1 MSFSDH
7 KIQTFTNKIASLPDQ
22 PNMLPDEL
30 KAYFDSSPEELREAL
45 NDLCDALGDTA
56 AAANLGFAQTAG
68 VPASTVQGAIENV
81 QAQVS
86 AAVVG
91 SIPSGSITEDKL
103 SQDVRDRLDE
113 NEAAI
118 TAEVSTRASA
128 DAAEAGS
135 RASADT
141 NLQNQINTHTTQIA
155 QKCEIYTGTYTGD
168 ESAERTISLGFS
180 PKAVLVL
187 SQTGRVA
194 YRHNGTTYVYG
205 GLALQGLPSQEMYE
219 SVAYKAVEIVTNGFK
234 VFSSSL
240 PDYAGYINT
249 NLEDEVYFYIAF
261 K

>member
-45 NDLCDALGDTA
+45 NALCDALGDTA

-103 SQDVRDRLDE
+103 GQDVLTRLDGIE
-113 NEAAI
+113 DSVSAEASSR
-118 TAEVSTRASA
+118 VSA
-128 DAAEAGS
+128 DSG
-135 RASADT
+135 
-141 NLQNQINTHTTQIA
+141 LQSQISTHTSQIA
-155 QKCEIYTGTYTGD
+155 QKSELYCGTYTGNGN
-168 ESAERTISLGFS
+168 ESQFINLGFTPTAVIVFPEDALLTRS
-180 PKAVLVL
+180 PYPCGGMALSGHKAVNSYGDVL
-187 SQTGRVA
+187 EVVS
-194 YRHNGTTYVYG
+194 
-205 GLALQGLPSQEMYE
+205 
-219 SVAYKAVEIVTNGFK
+219 NGFNAY
-234 VFSSSL
+234 FHTSSNGGSYL
-240 PDYAGYINT
+240 
-249 NLEDEVYFYIAF
+249 NLNNNLYFYMAL